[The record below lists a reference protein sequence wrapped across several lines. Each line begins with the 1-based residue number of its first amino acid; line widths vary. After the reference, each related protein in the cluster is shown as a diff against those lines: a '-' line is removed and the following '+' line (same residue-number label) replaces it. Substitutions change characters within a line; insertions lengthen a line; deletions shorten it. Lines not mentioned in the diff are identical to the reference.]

1 MTDLAIIRDAFVHL
15 CYIET
20 TLGLKILWALS
31 MVVVAFVTRL
41 VVRRQQSRFHV
52 LELQRAL
59 RLEREHH
66 RRDVTEGKERI
77 DRILGEAF
85 PITADRTRALL
96 IGRARCP
103 NIMALIAS
111 AGTEGPGRRWVDRTM
126 WDDLKPSEQE
136 DFNRACNTGNRTAF
150 DLASAISW
158 DYQNT
163 ALTGVEAHAE
173 AGELPWKC
181 ECGAILYAEGRHQR
195 QDCLDEREHVGHLV
209 RFDRRR
215 VRPAPAEGLLGE
227 ALRKKRDEYKGFY
240 AQGYRDMKIFEVI
253 TMIDFLLL
261 AALSTAPAPAIQGVR
276 ELQDLYVRWVSDMVL
291 SSANEPPIV
300 DETSESYK
308 QGYQDALV
316 KCSKELRDCIHTP
329 EPPQG
334 DAK

>member
-1 MTDLAIIRDAFVHL
+1 MSQYRKKPVVIEAIQWTGENLREIIDFTGLHPSALKWAWEEYEEVVR
-15 CYIET
+15 T
-20 TLGLKILWALS
+20 KGLKI
-31 MVVVAFVTRL
+31 FTREDPL
-41 VVRRQQSRFHV
+41 TASIGDWIIR
-52 LELQRAL
+52 
-59 RLEREHH
+59 
-66 RRDVTEGKERI
+66 GIK
-77 DRILGEAF
+77 GEF
-85 PITADRTRALL
+85 YP
-96 IGRARCP
+96 C
-103 NIMALIAS
+103 
-111 AGTEGPGRRWVDRTM
+111 
-126 WDDLKPSEQE
+126 KPDIFAATYEPP
-136 DFNRACNTGNRTAF
+136 
-150 DLASAISW
+150 
-158 DYQNT
+158 
-163 ALTGVEAHAE
+163 EAHAE

>member
-1 MTDLAIIRDAFVHL
+1 MSQYRKKPVVIEAIQWTGENLREIIDFTGLHPSALKWAWEEYEEVVR
-15 CYIET
+15 T
-20 TLGLKILWALS
+20 KGLKI
-31 MVVVAFVTRL
+31 FTREDPL
-41 VVRRQQSRFHV
+41 TASIGDWIIR
-52 LELQRAL
+52 
-59 RLEREHH
+59 
-66 RRDVTEGKERI
+66 GIK
-77 DRILGEAF
+77 GEF
-85 PITADRTRALL
+85 YP
-96 IGRARCP
+96 C
-103 NIMALIAS
+103 
-111 AGTEGPGRRWVDRTM
+111 
-126 WDDLKPSEQE
+126 KPDIFAATYEPP
-136 DFNRACNTGNRTAF
+136 
-150 DLASAISW
+150 
-158 DYQNT
+158 
-163 ALTGVEAHAE
+163 EAHAE

-215 VRPAPAEGLLGE
+215 TRPALAAPQGETPAPNSHWYVSDQQWDRLRRLLDTPHPHSDGMNECAICDESLMDAAVTEIERLRTRPAPAEGLLGE